1 MKDLKNITG
10 ELQELRGYPLDLLV
24 KQLPVGVTQF
34 TALFKSDGANTYE
47 WIISYIKPVPINTS
61 EHTPMLA

>member
-1 MKDLKNITG
+1 MKDLKNTTG
-10 ELQELRGYPLDLLV
+10 EIQELRGYPLDLLV

-34 TALFKSDGANTYE
+34 TALFHSDESTTYE
-47 WIISYIKPVPINTS
+47 WVINYIKPVPINTS